1 MLNVEPV
8 IVLSAG
14 LVPKT
19 ELPVL
24 VVRTRCSLEST
35 THLLQKKININQ
47 QLKSMSYVNMS
58 RIGNGSVKLLVKQ
71 NNSNVIKCNKKK
83 YTRRFL
89 PDVVLY
95 RRIITVASFAFAR
108 STLI

>member
-35 THLLQKKININQ
+35 THLLQKKLILI
-47 QLKSMSYVNMS
+47 SSRSYVNMS